1 MSRRVQAL
9 SILTAFALAA
19 GCSDADL
26 GDDGGGSTDG
36 VKVVRTEFG
45 IPHVTADSFYGLG
58 LGYGY
63 AYSQDNYCVLMKE
76 VVRANGRS
84 ALLLGDDGDL
94 SEDFVYRF
102 YNTDDYIQNEFI
114 PSAPEEL
121 QDLVEGYAEGM
132 NRYLAETGVGGMP
145 EGPEGCRNAAWVR
158 EVTAT
163 DLAKVYRKLIL
174 RASTGPLAP
183 AIIIAEPPNQSTAA
197 VETPGLQSFEVS
209 ATDLGLP
216 PPTMMGSNA
225 YAIGRDASKT
235 GRGLLLGNP
244 HFPWAGAERFYVAH
258 LEIPGVYEA
267 MGASL
272 HGVPVINIGFN
283 ENVAWSHTVS
293 TARRFGF
300 FELQILEDDPM
311 RYRYDGEIR
320 EITAHPVSAEI
331 TLEDGTVETRTETI
345 WMSHFGPIVDIGAI
359 NAIVGGWPTAF
370 GTVLAV
376 GDANLYNTQALPQW
390 LEIGKSKN
398 IAEIRS
404 ALGLLGVPWVNTIAA
419 DRDGTA
425 FYADIGA
432 IPHMLPEQVERCAN
446 TPLTEVLTAAGFPS
460 LDGSRSECEWGQ
472 DPGAPDGIF
481 GPGNLPSLEN
491 TTYVAN
497 SNDSYWL
504 SNPHQL
510 LEGFS
515 PVIGQERVQQS
526 FRTRL
531 AFVQTEERIA
541 GTDGLGAPGFDIGL
555 LQEMLYGNRNIGA
568 DMILSDVLD
577 LCRNVD
583 DWSVYSANPAEASE
597 ACDVLG
603 AWDGR
608 YDVTSVGPHIW
619 EEFWGRVDDVP
630 NVWAVPFDAND
641 PVYTPR
647 EMNVGDETVVN
658 DVLTALGEAVDEL
671 VGDRGLPMNRAWGD
685 VQYRVDGND
694 RIPIHGGSG
703 ASMFSVISSSYV
715 DDQGRG
721 RIRAGNSYVQTVTWD
736 ESSCPDAFAV
746 LTYSQSTNP
755 ASPHYADMTRVY
767 SAEEWVDMP
776 FCDDDIEDQK
786 ISETTL
792 EP

>member
-1 MSRRVQAL
+1 MLRLRFL
-9 SILTAFALAA
+9 SILAAFAFSAI
-19 GCSDADL
+19 GCSDANL
-26 GDDGGGSTDG
+26 SDGGAETGG
-36 VKVVRTEFG
+36 VKLVRTKYG
-45 IPHVTADSFYGLG
+45 IPHITADTFYGLG

-84 ALLLGDDGDL
+84 ALLLGDEGNLD
-94 SEDFVYRF
+94 EDFVYRF
-102 YNTDDYIQNEFI
+102 YNTDDYIENEFI
-114 PSAPEEL
+114 PSAPEDLQEL
-121 QDLVEGYAEGM
+121 VDGYAAGM

-158 EVTAT
+158 EVTPT

-183 AIIIAEPPNQSTAA
+183 AIIEAEPPSQSTAA
-197 VETPGLQSFEVS
+197 AQELGLYSFEV
-209 ATDLGLP
+209 AAADFGLP
-216 PPTMMGSNA
+216 PATRMGSNA
-225 YAIGRDASKT
+225 YGIGSEASQT
-235 GRGLLLGNP
+235 GYGILLGNP
-244 HFPWAGAERFYVAH
+244 HFPWQRAERFYVAH
-258 LEIPGVYEA
+258 LEVPGEYEA

-283 ENVAWSHTVS
+283 ENLAWSHTVS

-345 WMSHFGPIVDIGAI
+345 YMSHFGPVVDITGI
-359 NAIVGGWPTAF
+359 SAIVGGWPTAF

-376 GDANLYNTQALPQW
+376 RDANLYNTQALPQW
-390 LEIGKSKN
+390 LEIGKSQN
-398 IAEIRS
+398 ISELRE
-404 ALGLLGVPWVNTIAA
+404 ALTLLGVPWVNTIAA
-419 DRDGTA
+419 DRAGAA

-432 IPHMLPEQVERCAN
+432 IPHMTPEKVTACAD
-446 TPLTEVLTAAGFPS
+446 TDLTGILTSQGFPS
-460 LDGSRSECEWGQ
+460 LNGSRSECEWGT
-472 DPGAPDGIF
+472 DPGTRDGIF
-481 GPGNLPSLEN
+481 GPGNLPALEN
-491 TTYVAN
+491 RTYVAN
-497 SNDSYWL
+497 ANDSYWL
-504 SNPHQL
+504 SNPDQL

-515 PVIGQERVQQS
+515 PVIGRERVEQS

-531 AFVQTEERIA
+531 AFTQVEDRLA
-541 GTDGLGAPGFDIGL
+541 GTDGLGAPGFTIGHV
-555 LQEMLYGNRNIGA
+555 QEMLYGNRNIGA
-568 DMILSDVLD
+568 ELILADVLTI
-577 LCRNVD
+577 CRSVE
-583 DWSVYSANPAEASE
+583 DWSAYAANPAEAAE
-597 ACDVLG
+597 ACAVLG
-603 AWDGR
+603 DWDSR

-619 EEFWGRVDDVP
+619 EEFWGRARSVAD
-630 NVWAVPFDAND
+630 VWAVPFDPND
-641 PVYTPR
+641 AVYTPR
-647 EMNVGDETVVN
+647 DLNVGDPAVVEGIRS
-658 DVLTALGEAVDEL
+658 ALGEAVDDL
-671 VGDRGLPMNRAWGD
+671 VDVGLPMRRAWGD

-703 ASMFSVISSSYV
+703 ASMFSVISSRYV

-721 RIRAGNSYVQTVTWD
+721 DIRAGNSYVQTITWD
-736 ESSCPDAFAV
+736 ESECPDAFAV

-767 SAEEWVDMP
+767 SAEEWVDMAYCP
-776 FCDDDIEDQK
+776 DDIEADK

-792 EP
+792 QP